1 MTNPVQVHRG
11 SSATSTVVALH
22 CSLGSGRHWASLA
35 EELAGK
41 YVFIAPDISGYGNDA
56 GPSGLPTTLA
66 EEVHLLNDRIYD
78 AVGPIHLV
86 GHSYGGAVAFKIA
99 TDSRLAHRICSLTLI
114 EPVLPTILR
123 ESGPDRPLY
132 DHFVRLAQA
141 VYEDLWNGVPWNAID
156 KFATFWKGSEPNQEI
171 PPKSRLRMIEHAERL
186 AFDFAA
192 VLAEQGVTAAAAAIK
207 VPTLLL
213 SGGLSP
219 YLTQR
224 IVWRLTNAITGV
236 KTRHLPTAGHML
248 LLSDSAAVIPEIVR
262 HIALADRL
270 EQRSALKPGG
280 SLPADHLTGA

>member
-1 MTNPVQVHRG
+1 M
-11 SSATSTVVALH
+11 
-22 CSLGSGRHWASLA
+22 
-35 EELAGK
+35 
-41 YVFIAPDISGYGNDA
+41 FIAPDISGYGNDA

-123 ESGPDRPLY
+123 ESGPDRQLY

-236 KTRHLPTAGHML
+236 KTHHLPTAGHML
-248 LLSDSAAVIPEIVR
+248 LLSHSAAVIPEIVR

>member
-66 EEVHLLNDRIYD
+66 EQV
-78 AVGPIHLV
+78 
-86 GHSYGGAVAFKIA
+86 
-99 TDSRLAHRICSLTLI
+99 
-114 EPVLPTILR
+114 
-123 ESGPDRPLY
+123 
-132 DHFVRLAQA
+132 
-141 VYEDLWNGVPWNAID
+141 
-156 KFATFWKGSEPNQEI
+156 
-171 PPKSRLRMIEHAERL
+171 
-186 AFDFAA
+186 
-192 VLAEQGVTAAAAAIK
+192 VTAAAAAIK

-236 KTRHLPTAGHML
+236 KTHHLPTAGHML
-248 LLSDSAAVIPEIVR
+248 LLSHSAAVIPEIVR

-270 EQRSALKPGG
+270 EQRSAL
-280 SLPADHLTGA
+280 